1 MQKPDLKYFIGSF
14 FLSLV
19 AVFIATKAYIVIN
32 LSTQQN
38 EQDLDAVEAK
48 NIELF
53 AATEENDPIF
63 EKYKKLTAAEAPLGA
78 NSAIVP
84 SQTADTEVYT
94 ENNETSDTILYA
106 ADDSANWISGDE
118 NFAEAPTEDILSTD
132 FSAEDTARYIQTA
145 AENSDDEELQIA
157 DAAQAPN
164 FTIPLKHNFKI
175 ETGVVSVSDEAD
187 SSHIALASPN
197 VSIYNLGTDNTAAVT
212 EPLSADEEEETV
224 AQDYDEETYE
234 NAKATDDENN
244 PWEVAEAANKHVT
257 KNTYGVK
264 SETLQHDVDL
274 PDAEVAQEK
283 QMARKP
289 PQNILIPVPE
299 DILNDENLT
308 PQFSTS
314 EENLRIE
321 QELRDSHKLPELL
334 PEERIGNTSSATGQ
348 ATVGGGAAATTESG
362 VIPSIDDE
370 RDFDNEG
377 TELNENTE
385 DDNTSQ
391 SYSDSVASWFD
402 GIKTKITGAKP
413 VNSPAGDKQN
423 GKDKHSSIFQRLLG
437 SKGPQDI
444 VPTELKLAFQPNRAE
459 ISGQTLDW
467 LHAFADNAVQNDN
480 VVVEIRVDR
489 SASYEVQKKRLKLLY
504 KILAD
509 NGVESN
515 KVNIIFTDR
524 EPNSFIIRNVR
535 YASDEARIEAVRHSS
550 NPWN

>member
-1 MQKPDLKYFIGSF
+1 MQKPNLKYFIGSF

-19 AVFIATKAYIVIN
+19 AVFIATKAYIVMS
-32 LSTQQN
+32 LSTQQEDQKIN
-38 EQDLDAVEAK
+38 AVEAR

-53 AATEENDPIF
+53 AANEENDPIY
-63 EKYKKLTAAEAPLGA
+63 EKYKRLSAAEAPLSTG
-78 NSAIVP
+78 
-84 SQTADTEVYT
+84 DTTETVDVAESTVIFAESDVSGDEV
-94 ENNETSDTILYA
+94 LYA

-118 NFAEAPTEDILSTD
+118 NFAEKPTEEILSTD
-132 FSAEDTARYIQTA
+132 FSAADSTDILNTAKGT
-145 AENSDDEELQIA
+145 EESEELQIV
-157 DAAQAPN
+157 DASQAPS

-187 SSHIALASPN
+187 ASHIALASQN
-197 VSIYNLGTDNTAAVT
+197 VSVYNLGTDNAAAVT
-212 EPLSADEEEETV
+212 EPLTSDEDDTETV
-224 AQDYDEETYE
+224 AQNSDDESLARADNYE
-234 NAKATDDENN
+234 NDD
-244 PWEVAEAANKHVT
+244 PWEVAEAANKHAT

-264 SETLQHDVDL
+264 SEPLQQDVDL
-274 PDAEVAQEK
+274 PEAEAQSK
-283 QMARKP
+283 QLARRP

-321 QELRDSHKLPELL
+321 QELRDKHQLPELL
-334 PEERIGNTSSATGQ
+334 PEERIGNSSSADARTSDGATGSD
-348 ATVGGGAAATTESG
+348 SG

-370 RDFDNEG
+370 RDFDNNAAE
-377 TELNENTE
+377 TDAE
-385 DDNTSQ
+385 DDRTSQ
-391 SYSDSVASWFD
+391 NLSNSIADWFD
-402 GIKTKITGAKP
+402 GIKTKVTGNKP
-413 VNSPAGDKQN
+413 QGPQTDETKGNT
-423 GKDKHSSIFQRLLG
+423 DKHSSIFQRLLG
-437 SKGPQDI
+437 NKGQQQDI

-459 ISGQTLDW
+459 ISGQTLEW

-489 SASYEVQKKRLKLLY
+489 SASYEVQKKRLTLLY

-509 NGVESN
+509 NGVERN

-535 YASDEARIEAVRHSS
+535 YASDEARAEAVSRSD

>member
-274 PDAEVAQEK
+274 PDAEVAQER

-385 DDNTSQ
+385 DDSTSQ

>member
-1 MQKPDLKYFIGSF
+1 M
-14 FLSLV
+14 
-19 AVFIATKAYIVIN
+19 
-32 LSTQQN
+32 
-38 EQDLDAVEAK
+38 
-48 NIELF
+48 
-53 AATEENDPIF
+53 
-63 EKYKKLTAAEAPLGA
+63 
-78 NSAIVP
+78 
-84 SQTADTEVYT
+84 
-94 ENNETSDTILYA
+94 
-106 ADDSANWISGDE
+106 
-118 NFAEAPTEDILSTD
+118 
-132 FSAEDTARYIQTA
+132 
-145 AENSDDEELQIA
+145 
-157 DAAQAPN
+157 
-164 FTIPLKHNFKI
+164 
-175 ETGVVSVSDEAD
+175 
-187 SSHIALASPN
+187 
-197 VSIYNLGTDNTAAVT
+197 AAVT

-234 NAKATDDENN
+234 NAKATDDENS

-274 PDAEVAQEK
+274 PDAEVAQER

>member
-1 MQKPDLKYFIGSF
+1 MQKPNLKYFIGSF

-19 AVFIATKAYIVIN
+19 AVFIATKAYIVMS
-32 LSTQQN
+32 LSTQQEDQN
-38 EQDLDAVEAK
+38 VNAVEAR

-53 AATEENDPIF
+53 AANEENDPIY
-63 EKYKKLTAAEAPLGA
+63 EKYKRLSAAEAPLGTGEVTETVSTA
-78 NSAIVP
+78 EGTAIF
-84 SQTADTEVYT
+84 ADSTVSGDEV
-94 ENNETSDTILYA
+94 LYA

-118 NFAEAPTEDILSTD
+118 NFAEKPTEEILSTD
-132 FSAEDTARYIQTA
+132 FSA
-145 AENSDDEELQIA
+145 AESASILNAVEETEESEELQIV
-157 DAAQAPN
+157 DASQAPS

-187 SSHIALASPN
+187 ASHIALASQN
-197 VSIYNLGTDNTAAVT
+197 VSVYNLGTNNAAAIT
-212 EPLSADEEEETV
+212 EPLSDDEDDEETV
-224 AQDYDEETYE
+224 AE
-234 NAKATDDENN
+234 NSDDETLARAYNEDDD

-264 SETLQHDVDL
+264 SEPLQQDVNL
-274 PDAEVAQEK
+274 PEEDAQSK
-283 QMARKP
+283 QLARRP

-321 QELRDSHKLPELL
+321 QELRDSHQLPELL
-334 PEERIGNTSSATGQ
+334 PEERIGSGTAPEARSSEGRTDGD
-348 ATVGGGAAATTESG
+348 SG

-370 RDFDNEG
+370 KDFDSNT
-377 TELNENTE
+377 TETDAE
-385 DDNTSQ
+385 DERTSQ
-391 SYSDSVASWFD
+391 NLSDSVAAWFD
-402 GIKTKITGAKP
+402 GIKTKVTGNKP
-413 VNSPAGDKQN
+413 TDPQTDETQ
-423 GKDKHSSIFQRLLG
+423 GKTDKHSSIFQRLLG
-437 SKGPQDI
+437 NNGQQQDI

-480 VVVEIRVDR
+480 VIVEIRVDR
-489 SASYEVQKKRLKLLY
+489 SASYEVQKKRLTLLY

-509 NGVESN
+509 NGVERN

-535 YASDEARIEAVRHSS
+535 YASDEARIEATRHSD

>member
-1 MQKPDLKYFIGSF
+1 MQKPNLKYFIGSF

-19 AVFIATKAYIVIN
+19 AVFIATKAYIVMN
-32 LSTQQN
+32 LSTQQS
-38 EQDLDAVEAK
+38 EQDINAVEAK

-53 AATEENDPIF
+53 AANEENDPIF
-63 EKYKKLTAAEAPLGA
+63 EKYKRLTAAEAPLGA
-78 NSAIVP
+78 SSEVVVQP
-84 SQTADTEVYT
+84 TADTKVFAEQ
-94 ENNETSDTILYA
+94 NETSDTILYA

-132 FSAEDTARYIQTA
+132 FSTENATHYIRTAE
-145 AENSDDEELQIA
+145 ENSDNEELQIT
-157 DAAQAPN
+157 DAKQAPN

-187 SSHIALASPN
+187 SSHIALASQN

-224 AQDYDEETYE
+224 AQDYDVETYE
-234 NAKATDDENN
+234 NVDTTDNENN

-334 PEERIGNTSSATGQ
+334 PEERIGNTSSSTGQ
-348 ATVGGGAAATTESG
+348 TTVGGGVATTSESG

-377 TELNENTE
+377 TDANADTE
-385 DDNTSQ
+385 DDRTSQ

-402 GIKTKITGAKP
+402 GIKTKITGTKP
-413 VNSPAGDKQN
+413 LNSPAGGKQN

-437 SKGPQDI
+437 SRGPQDI

-535 YASDEARIEAVRHSS
+535 YASDEERIEAVRHSN

>member
-175 ETGVVSVSDEAD
+175 ETGVVSV
-187 SSHIALASPN
+187 
-197 VSIYNLGTDNTAAVT
+197 
-212 EPLSADEEEETV
+212 
-224 AQDYDEETYE
+224 
-234 NAKATDDENN
+234 
-244 PWEVAEAANKHVT
+244 
-257 KNTYGVK
+257 
-264 SETLQHDVDL
+264 
-274 PDAEVAQEK
+274 
-283 QMARKP
+283 
-289 PQNILIPVPE
+289 
-299 DILNDENLT
+299 
-308 PQFSTS
+308 
-314 EENLRIE
+314 
-321 QELRDSHKLPELL
+321 
-334 PEERIGNTSSATGQ
+334 
-348 ATVGGGAAATTESG
+348 
-362 VIPSIDDE
+362 
-370 RDFDNEG
+370 
-377 TELNENTE
+377 
-385 DDNTSQ
+385 
-391 SYSDSVASWFD
+391 
-402 GIKTKITGAKP
+402 
-413 VNSPAGDKQN
+413 
-423 GKDKHSSIFQRLLG
+423 
-437 SKGPQDI
+437 
-444 VPTELKLAFQPNRAE
+444 
-459 ISGQTLDW
+459 
-467 LHAFADNAVQNDN
+467 
-480 VVVEIRVDR
+480 
-489 SASYEVQKKRLKLLY
+489 
-504 KILAD
+504 
-509 NGVESN
+509 
-515 KVNIIFTDR
+515 
-524 EPNSFIIRNVR
+524 
-535 YASDEARIEAVRHSS
+535 
-550 NPWN
+550 